1 MNTAINNSDKNMSIC
16 IPRAFENI
24 SENRVRNVFDK
35 LGIFTIDR
43 VDVVLRKNE
52 KGESYKRFFV
62 HVKDWAQT
70 SDAQKAKE
78 RLLAGKELKVVYDD
92 PWFWKVGLNTWAPK
106 QQQQP
111 LLNDR
116 KPRIRIEFDEE
127 TDKNVRAA
135 TNLLSNISLEER
147 DRRPYSERRLDPA
160 YCDQDVKQGFRDRR
174 LPKENR
180 DIKSRY
186 GSPVIREDQRIK
198 ITPENVEKYIGSQIV
213 FKNREGNENTT
224 VILGVSKN
232 KKTIHVDFPEL
243 QNNLQIVT
251 RNVFLKKEATKLIEP
266 VITAPKPQEK
276 PAFVMN
282 PDIRLMVATYHG
294 IGRDDV
300 TEELYKNTSQFVRD
314 LRQDDMDRQ
323 HDEDA
328 ELGLK
333 PLNYKAAP
341 AIPPKRNRGKIL
353 EEKN

>member
-1 MNTAINNSDKNMSIC
+1 MNTTINNSDKNMTNVSMSIC

-135 TNLLSNISLEER
+135 ANLLSNLSLEER
-147 DRRPYSERRLDPA
+147 DRRPYSQRRLDPA
-160 YCDQDVKQGFRDRR
+160 YCEQDVKQGFRDRR
-174 LPKENR
+174 LPKEPKKEEKP
-180 DIKSRY
+180 I
-186 GSPVIREDQRIK
+186 
-198 ITPENVEKYIGSQIV
+198 ITTPKPI
-213 FKNREGNENTT
+213 
-224 VILGVSKN
+224 
-232 KKTIHVDFPEL
+232 
-243 QNNLQIVT
+243 
-251 RNVFLKKEATKLIEP
+251 RNVTKPLVKEVKKST
-266 VITAPKPQEK
+266 
-276 PAFVMN
+276 FVMN

>member
-1 MNTAINNSDKNMSIC
+1 MYKQYISLENPRFKPLKLITMNSVINNSDKNMTNGSMSIC

-24 SENRVRNVFDK
+24 SETRVRNVFDK

-43 VDVVLRKNE
+43 IDVVLRKNE

-62 HVKDWAQT
+62 HIKDWAQT

-78 RLLAGKELKVVYDD
+78 RLLTGKELKIVYDD

-106 QQQQP
+106 PQQQP

-127 TDKNVRAA
+127 ADKNVKAA
-135 TNLLSNISLEER
+135 TNLISNLSLEER
-147 DRRPYSERRLDPA
+147 DRRPYSQRRLDQA
-160 YCDQDVKQGFRDRR
+160 YCEQDVKQGFRDRR
-174 LPKENR
+174 LPKKE
-180 DIKSRY
+180 
-186 GSPVIREDQRIK
+186 
-198 ITPENVEKYIGSQIV
+198 EK
-213 FKNREGNENTT
+213 
-224 VILGVSKN
+224 
-232 KKTIHVDFPEL
+232 
-243 QNNLQIVT
+243 
-251 RNVFLKKEATKLIEP
+251 P
-266 VITAPKPQEK
+266 VITQPKPQKKVEEVKK

-328 ELGLK
+328 ELGIK
-333 PLNYKAAP
+333 PLNYSAAP
-341 AIPPKRNRGKIL
+341 VIPPKRNRGKIL
-353 EEKN
+353 EPNK

>member
-1 MNTAINNSDKNMSIC
+1 MNTAINKSDKNMSIC

-62 HVKDWAQT
+62 HIKDWT
-70 SDAQKAKE
+70 HTDDAQKAKE
-78 RLLAGKELKVVYDD
+78 RLLAGKELKIVYDD

-106 QQQQP
+106 PTQQP

-116 KPRIRIEFDEE
+116 KPRIRLEFEE
-127 TDKNVRAA
+127 DQDTKNAKAA
-135 TNLLSNISLEER
+135 TILLNGLDEI
-147 DRRPYSERRLDPA
+147 DRRPYSQRRLDPV

-174 LPKENR
+174 LPKE
-180 DIKSRY
+180 Y
-186 GSPVIREDQRIK
+186 
-198 ITPENVEKYIGSQIV
+198 
-213 FKNREGNENTT
+213 
-224 VILGVSKN
+224 
-232 KKTIHVDFPEL
+232 
-243 QNNLQIVT
+243 
-251 RNVFLKKEATKLIEP
+251 KKEEKTT
-266 VITAPKPQEK
+266 ITTPKPQKKIVQAVEVK
-276 PAFVMN
+276 QKAFVMN

-328 ELGLK
+328 EHGIK
-333 PLNYKAAP
+333 PLNYRAAP